1 MVTNSQLRNSQ
12 LPKIRA
18 RVGGWI
24 PFRFGSWVLLVV
36 VALGVG
42 SSACAKAQAA
52 SVPNGPPLQVPL
64 PPPRVLVPVAE
75 VVAAA
80 PEPVPEAPPPAAA
93 APRTPP
99 RTPTEPRPQ
108 PAPPAAA
115 VAPPPAPAEPRDLR
129 AAPSPT
135 NATTERT
142 VRDTLVRATRDINR
156 VDYGR
161 LSADGRAQY
170 EQSKR
175 FSQQAEQALKERN
188 VLFAATLADKA
199 AQIAAELLGR

>member
-1 MVTNSQLRNSQ
+1 MTAS
-12 LPKIRA
+12 
-18 RVGGWI
+18 G
-24 PFRFGSWVLLVV
+24 
-36 VALGVG
+36 
-42 SSACAKAQAA
+42 CAKAQAA
-52 SVPNGPPLQVPL
+52 GVPNGPPLQVPQ
-64 PPPRVLVPVAE
+64 PPPRVLVPVE
-75 VVAAA
+75 EIIVAAPA
-80 PEPVPEAPPPAAA
+80 PVPEVPPPATAT
-93 APRTPP
+93 RTPP
-99 RTPTEPRPQ
+99 RPATEPRPQ

-115 VAPPPAPAEPRDLR
+115 QAPPPPPAAEPRELR

-142 VRDTLVRATRDINR
+142 VRDTLGRATRDINR
-156 VDYGR
+156 VDYVK

>member
-1 MVTNSQLRNSQ
+1 MLI
-12 LPKIRA
+12 KA
-18 RVGGWI
+18 
-24 PFRFGSWVLLVV
+24 LLVV

-42 SSACAKAQAA
+42 GSACATARAA
-52 SVPNGPPLQVPL
+52 NVPDGPPLDVPQ
-64 PPPRVLVPVAE
+64 PPARVLAPVE
-75 VVAAA
+75 DTIVAGPA
-80 PEPVPEAPPPAAA
+80 PEAPPPPAA

-99 RTPTEPRPQ
+99 RPAPEPRPQ
-108 PAPPAAA
+108 PAPPAATP
-115 VAPPPAPAEPRDLR
+115 APPPVPAEPRDLR

-142 VRDTLVRATRDINR
+142 VRDTLARATRDINR

>member
-1 MVTNSQLRNSQ
+1 MLRR
-12 LPKIRA
+12 L
-18 RVGGWI
+18 G
-24 PFRFGSWVLLVV
+24 FGLWVLGFGISLAVT
-36 VALGVG
+36 ASG
-42 SSACAKAQAA
+42 CAKAQAA
-52 SVPNGPPLQVPL
+52 SVPNGPPLQVPQ
-64 PPPRVLVPVAE
+64 PPPRVLVPVE
-75 VVAAA
+75 EIIVAAPA
-80 PEPVPEAPPPAAA
+80 PVPEVPPPATAT
-93 APRTPP
+93 RTPP
-99 RTPTEPRPQ
+99 RPATEPRPQ

-115 VAPPPAPAEPRDLR
+115 QAPPPPAAEPRELR

-142 VRDTLVRATRDINR
+142 VRATLGRATRDINR
-156 VDYGR
+156 VDYVK

>member
-1 MVTNSQLRNSQ
+1 
-12 LPKIRA
+12 
-18 RVGGWI
+18 
-24 PFRFGSWVLLVV
+24 
-36 VALGVG
+36 
-42 SSACAKAQAA
+42 
-52 SVPNGPPLQVPL
+52 
-64 PPPRVLVPVAE
+64 VLVPVEQEETVTATP
-75 VVAAA
+75 A
-80 PEPVPEAPPPAAA
+80 PPPETPPPAAA

-99 RTPTEPRPQ
+99 RPVAQPAPQ

-115 VAPPPAPAEPRDLR
+115 QTPPPAPAEPTDARELR
-129 AAPSPT
+129 AAPSSA
-135 NATTERT
+135 NAAASERT
-142 VRDTLVRATRDINR
+142 VRDTLARATRDINR

-175 FSQQAEQALKERN
+175 FSQQAEEALKERN